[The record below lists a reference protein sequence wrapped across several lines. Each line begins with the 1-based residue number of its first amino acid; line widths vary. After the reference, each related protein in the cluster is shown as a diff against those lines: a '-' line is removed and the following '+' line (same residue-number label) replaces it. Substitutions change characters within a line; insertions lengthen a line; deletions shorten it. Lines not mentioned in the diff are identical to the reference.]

1 MGDTRG
7 RARQVGERSGSR
19 GSGGPSPVSYSL
31 SELSAVA
38 GEFRAAEGVE
48 EEVQRLRREVAQLKR
63 ALETRPVIDQAR
75 GVLMATGPCT
85 AAEAWDVL
93 RDASQHSNLKMRTIA
108 QHVIAGSQGAVLDG
122 PAGTALRRALWR
134 IRNSGRPAGS

>member
-1 MGDTRG
+1 M
-7 RARQVGERSGSR
+7 
-19 GSGGPSPVSYSL
+19 
-31 SELSAVA
+31 A

-75 GVLMATGPCT
+75 GVLMATGQCT
-85 AAEAWDVL
+85 AEEAWAVL

-108 QHVIAGSQGAVLDG
+108 QHVIAGSQGAALEE
-122 PAGTALRRALWR
+122 PAGTALRRALRR
-134 IRNSGRPAGS
+134 IRNAGRPAGS